1 MRKKLSVFQISAL
14 AVALSSLLLS
24 VMRVIVLKNNI
35 EINETETAG
44 QSVVYYIARNSET
57 VVFLVFTCCFFVAF
71 AALAFV
77 LGKKANSFIS
87 FDSSPAVFA
96 SSLCGFMFLSTGLYY
111 SYQYVTGNGEL
122 SKFVI
127 SLAMVASS
135 AMFLNMALQKEGKQ
149 RKSVLYLRFVVCG
162 YAILRLILE
171 FIEQNRR
178 PTNSA
183 SAFHIISL
191 IAFMLFIV
199 YDSKTEFSQ
208 ASMRPYLASGYSC
221 ILFML
226 IYAIPNLAITLLYK
240 QIDPYILFSAADISL
255 AFYAFS
261 RVFSVCRVCQKD

>member
-44 QSVVYYIARNSET
+44 QSVVYYIAHNSET

-135 AMFLNMALQKEGKQ
+135 AMF
-149 RKSVLYLRFVVCG
+149 
-162 YAILRLILE
+162 
-171 FIEQNRR
+171 
-178 PTNSA
+178 
-183 SAFHIISL
+183 
-191 IAFMLFIV
+191 
-199 YDSKTEFSQ
+199 
-208 ASMRPYLASGYSC
+208 
-221 ILFML
+221 
-226 IYAIPNLAITLLYK
+226 
-240 QIDPYILFSAADISL
+240 
-255 AFYAFS
+255 
-261 RVFSVCRVCQKD
+261 